1 MLRNKSAGAE
11 TTSAEDAKRTRD
23 HQSAH
28 QPFLSDSSKR
38 LGHPS
43 RQVQDKDSLSALSS
57 LKHAVRELHSG
68 EKLNVRHR
76 VFACPWFLLK
86 KCGQGKC
93 LCSPFQP
100 PLCHGFCL
108 LAHPRKGSCP
118 GIPWALLN
126 TMRAKCIMLRLSP
139 AQGER
144 RGVGEESRGRRER
157 ERKEHAKSSLNIR
170 VLSIIVQGERTEGNC
185 SLLLLAGSPTLK
197 HLQQH

>member
-11 TTSAEDAKRTRD
+11 TTLVKMPRGQGTTSLHTNP
-23 HQSAH
+23 S
-28 QPFLSDSSKR
+28 SDSDSGKR

-43 RQVQDKDSLSALSS
+43 PQVQDKDSLSALSS
-57 LKHAVRELHSG
+57 LKHAVRELHRG
-68 EKLNVRHR
+68 EKLNIRHR

-86 KCGQGKC
+86 KCGQGQC

-118 GIPWALLN
+118 GTPWALLN
-126 TMRAKCIMLRLSP
+126 AMRAKCIMLRLRP
-139 AQGER
+139 AHGESE
-144 RGVGEESRGRRER
+144 GGRRAGKGER